1 MTALCFQRSLWRSS
15 VFRIERLFL
24 HALSFGLIYIGPQQV
39 EGEIYD
45 GVLPLGKLLF
55 GGVDLAAAC
64 RLDAPLDALFVGVQ
78 DRTGREPDAPAVGI
92 SDEKGRPPPPPVL
105 APATTTLGSDFITD
119 VKSLAAL
126 KHERLVSNTI
136 GPQ

>member
-1 MTALCFQRSLWRSS
+1 MMASFPWASS
-15 VFRIERLFL
+15 SSGAWTSQPRVGSMPPSMLFL
-24 HALSFGLIYIGPQQV
+24 SASRIGQAENLTAQ
-39 EGEIYD
+39 
-45 GVLPLGKLLF
+45 PL
-55 GGVDLAAAC
+55 
-64 RLDAPLDALFVGVQ
+64 
-78 DRTGREPDAPAVGI
+78 GI
-92 SDEKGRPPPPPVL
+92 SDEKGRPPQPPVL